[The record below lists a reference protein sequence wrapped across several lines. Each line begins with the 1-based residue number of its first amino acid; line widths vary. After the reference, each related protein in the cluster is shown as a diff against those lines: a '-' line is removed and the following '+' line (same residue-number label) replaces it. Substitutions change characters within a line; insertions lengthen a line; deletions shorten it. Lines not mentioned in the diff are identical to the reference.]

1 MAKRSNKVL
10 QMQKYLF
17 GFVGVVVVVV
27 VGYALTT
34 ILAERPGGEFVEG
47 THYQLIE
54 APRRIRGNKTEV
66 MEFFSYTCIHCFNF
80 DPLLNDWKK
89 SHAGDANVVRTPTVS
104 GEAWRLFGQTYYTL
118 QALDILEE
126 NHGRFFSEIHQRGR
140 TFRSMEEI
148 ADWFDSQGATREQF
162 VTTFTSNA
170 VLRRTASADAL
181 GRQLKI
187 AGIPSLVIN
196 GKYLVGINR
205 EVGARRMLEVADY
218 LINMENK
225 TSTPATE

>member
-1 MAKRSNKVL
+1 
-10 QMQKYLF
+10 
-17 GFVGVVVVVV
+17 
-27 VGYALTT
+27 
-34 ILAERPGGEFVEG
+34 
-47 THYQLIE
+47 
-54 APRRIRGNKTEV
+54 
-66 MEFFSYTCIHCFNF
+66 
-80 DPLLNDWKK
+80 
-89 SHAGDANVVRTPTVS
+89 
-104 GEAWRLFGQTYYTL
+104 
-118 QALDILEE
+118 
-126 NHGRFFSEIHQRGR
+126 
-140 TFRSMEEI
+140 MEEI